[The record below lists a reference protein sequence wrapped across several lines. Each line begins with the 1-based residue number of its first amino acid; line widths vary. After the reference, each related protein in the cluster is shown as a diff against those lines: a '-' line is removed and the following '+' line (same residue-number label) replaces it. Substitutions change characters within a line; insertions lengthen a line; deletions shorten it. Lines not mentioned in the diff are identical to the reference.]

1 MTSAGGT
8 GDIQAVHRVG
18 ELLRLFTLNKPR
30 ITVAEAAAQVGLNR
44 TTVHRYFTSLV
55 QADILERD
63 REEAA
68 AFVPGKLLLQLGAVA
83 QGQRRVLDIAPG
95 HMRSL
100 SLDTSLTVVLS
111 LWGASGPVVSLV
123 SETGTHPILITVR
136 IGSSLGPESAQTR
149 LFVSLSEDKELMDR
163 FLSGLPERDRA
174 TFEQDLPSCRS
185 RGVSRVRIPAVDGV
199 VMAAAVFDEHGI
211 AATVALVGTTSSLPD
226 GASTVESALLRT
238 AYRITAEMGGTEIR
252 QAALTDP
259 ATDFLDDQDDQDE
272 RGFVNGMSDQ

>member
-1 MTSAGGT
+1 VTSAGGT

-30 ITVAEAAAQVGLNR
+30 ITVAEAAARVGLNR

-63 REEAA
+63 RDEAA
-68 AFVPGKLLLQLGAVA
+68 TFVPGKLLLQLGAVA

-100 SLDTSLTVVLS
+100 SLESSLTVVLS

-136 IGSSLGPESAQTR
+136 IGSSLGVESAQTR
-149 LFVSLSEDKELMDR
+149 LFVSLSDDRETMRR
-163 FLSGLPERDRA
+163 FLAGLPRDKRA
-174 TFEQDLPSCRS
+174 AFEEDLPACRS
-185 RGVSRVRIPAVDGV
+185 QGLCRVKIPAVDGV
-199 VMAAAVFDEHGI
+199 VLAAAVFDEHGL
-211 AATVALVGTTSSLPD
+211 AATIALVGTTSSLPERS
-226 GASTVESALLRT
+226 STMESALLRT
-238 AYRITAEMGGTEIR
+238 AYLITEEMGGTQTR
-252 QAALTDP
+252 RAVLTDP
-259 ATDFLDDQDDQDE
+259 STDFGIGE
-272 RGFVNGMSDQ
+272 AT

>member
-18 ELLRLFTLNKPR
+18 ELLRLFTLNQPR
-30 ITVAEAAAQVGLNR
+30 ITVAEAAAAVGLNR

-63 REEAA
+63 RDEAA

-83 QGQRRVLDIAPG
+83 QGQRRVLDIAPSY
-95 HMRSL
+95 MRSL
-100 SLDTSLTVVLS
+100 SLETSLTVVLS

-149 LFVSLSEDKELMDR
+149 LFVSLSEDKEMMSR
-163 FLSGLPERDRA
+163 FLAGVPEEQRVA
-174 TFEQDLPSCRS
+174 FEHDLPSCRS

-199 VMAAAVFDEHGI
+199 VLAAAVFDEHGL
-211 AATVALVGTTSSLPD
+211 AATVALVGTTSSLPE
-226 GASTVESALLRT
+226 GASPAEAALLRA
-238 AYRITAEMGGTEIR
+238 AYGITAEMGGTR
-252 QAALTDP
+252 TRRSLLTDP
-259 ATDFLDDQDDQDE
+259 ATDFPDDA
-272 RGFVNGMSDQ
+272 

>member
-44 TTVHRYFTSLV
+44 TTVHRYFNSLV

-63 REEAA
+63 KEEAA

-83 QGQRRVLDIAPG
+83 QGQRRVLDIAPS

-100 SLDTSLTVVLS
+100 SLETSLTVVLS

-149 LFVSLSEDKELMDR
+149 LFVSLSEDKETMGRYLA
-163 FLSGLPERDRA
+163 GIPEAQRL
-174 TFEQDLPSCRS
+174 TFEHDLPSCRS
-185 RGVSRVRIPAVDGV
+185 RGISRVHIPAVDGV
-199 VMAAAVFDEHGI
+199 VLAAAVFDEHGL
-211 AATVALVGTTSSLPD
+211 AATVALVGTTSSLPE
-226 GASTVESALLRT
+226 GPSPAEASVLRT
-238 AYRITAEMGGTEIR
+238 AYAITAEMGGM
-252 QAALTDP
+252 QARRSLLTDP
-259 ATDFLDDQDDQDE
+259 STGFLDD
-272 RGFVNGMSDQ
+272 

>member
-63 REEAA
+63 REEAS

-136 IGSSLGPESAQTR
+136 IGSSLGLESAQTR
-149 LFVSLSEDKELMDR
+149 LFVALSEERETMRR
-163 FLSGLPERDRA
+163 FLAGVPDDARA
-174 TFEQDLPSCRS
+174 AFEKDLPPCRS
-185 RGVSRVRIPAVDGV
+185 RGICRIRIPAVDGV
-199 VMAAAVFDEHGI
+199 VMAAAVFDEHGL

-226 GASTVESALLRT
+226 GASASETALLRT
-238 AYRITAEMGGTEIR
+238 AYRITEEMGGVETR
-252 QAALTDP
+252 RRALTEP
-259 ATDFLDDQDDQDE
+259 GTPFLDD
-272 RGFVNGMSDQ
+272 

>member
-8 GDIQAVHRVG
+8 SDIQAVHRVG

-30 ITVAEAAAQVGLNR
+30 ITVAEAAAAVGLNR

-63 REEAA
+63 RDEAA

-95 HMRSL
+95 HMRAL

-136 IGSSLGPESAQTR
+136 IGSSLGLESAQTR
-149 LFVSLSEDKELMDR
+149 LFVSLSQDKETMSRYLADVP
-163 FLSGLPERDRA
+163 GDVRA
-174 TFEQDLPSCRS
+174 AFEQDLPACRE
-185 RGVSRVRIPAVDGV
+185 RGLCRVRIPAVDGV
-199 VMAAAVFDEHGI
+199 VLAAAVFDEHGL

-226 GASTVESALLRT
+226 GASAAESALLRT
-238 AYRITAEMGGTEIR
+238 AYQITAEMGGVETRE
-252 QAALTDP
+252 AALTDP
-259 ATDFLDDQDDQDE
+259 SLP
-272 RGFVNGMSDQ
+272 